1 MSRTKRI
8 LAALLSL
15 VFLGDLAFP
24 TVAWA
29 LSSGPSQPEVEGFTP
44 ASATNMVDLF
54 TGDMSYNIPLLD
66 VEGYPVNLAY
76 NAGVGMDQEASW
88 VGLGWN
94 LSAGQVERNMRG
106 IPDDFRGDEIVRH
119 MNIRPNRTYGLN
131 YNIGLQLFAVE
142 LLQGS
147 ISLSA
152 SPSFNNYEMFAL
164 DLGVNMS
171 MRSTKENK
179 SSFTAGLGMTSSSN
193 RGLTVQPQFGFDS
206 KQKAAE
212 GNRSVGYGLNFG
224 LNLDSRKGLTDM
236 SFGATVDATK
246 KDKQNVRQ
254 STGEKKRTGSDYKTQ
269 SSSGVGSSFDFG
281 GPSYSPQVGLPMRN
295 RSLSFSFTW
304 GGAIQGSHPNMTLG
318 AFYSEQKLAAKTRY
332 TPAYGYLHLDAG
344 QMRDDAQLDFN
355 REKDGPYSGDR
366 PALGLSGLTNDFFSV
381 SGQNVGGSYRP
392 FRSEVGHVFDAGNG
406 SDGLGGSF
414 GLDLGAGLLAH
425 GGARIMVNTSESS
438 SGRWSFGSNQAGGR
452 LTYKSLSDRPDLE
465 RVYFREANEA
475 TVDQDPNLFN
485 NMRGGQAVRFSL
497 PSNGAFENRLGAQ
510 LSDGSTDSGIPSTN
524 YRTQREPRAQL
535 FSYLNHADAAHFAV
549 QDPPDH
555 ITGLTIRPHHISEI
569 TVLNGEGAR
578 NVYGLPAYNIM
589 QADVE
594 FNTDDNATSGSRV
607 EYNAQDNSSDNE
619 NGKDYFY
626 SRTET
631 PPYAYAWLLTSILSH
646 DYSDADAVR
655 GPSDGDLGSWTKFS
669 YAQLTEAFPW
679 RTPATGNV
687 SRARFT
693 KGLEAKKHD
702 NKGTYVFGTKEVNY
716 LETVETKNYIAEFI
730 TEDRWDS
737 RGVNEDGTTNN
748 AQKLKLLRRIDLHVK
763 GAPSGTPPLKS
774 VHFDYDYSL
783 CPNTPNSEFDS
794 GENSTK
800 GKLTL
805 KKVWFTYG
813 ASNRGITAPY
823 EFTYSNNV
831 AYDADAQ
838 DRWGG
843 YKPNDTNLPNED
855 FPYVAQT
862 GEPGTAISPDV
873 LAGAWTLSSIR
884 LPSGGRINVE
894 LESDD
899 YGYVQDKRAMR
910 MIRIASI
917 TSNAIGGPFPSGN
930 SNTLGA
936 KEYLWFKKPA
946 DVDEQDH
953 AKLVAGLQE
962 LYFRFKVKVLNTSNG
977 NYEGDYVSGYRPFS
991 GQLNTGDA
999 VHSGTHYFYVQLPTV
1014 PIDEGSLTHVNP
1026 IRRAAIEFMRVNYA
1040 AETSNVAVAS
1050 YDEDQSPGVNFFLSM
1065 IGAVAGFITG
1075 IVDFFQGPNGK
1086 VAGQMMTNCNEW
1098 AVDKSYIKL
1107 NDPDYKKEGGGHRV
1121 RSVSIVDE
1129 WGAMETNEGN
1139 REYTYTQNYTY
1150 GDANGSWGVAAY
1162 EPMMGADEIPHRR
1175 PVYYSEARAL
1185 SPDERFYMEVPYGEM
1200 FFPSPVVGYSR
1211 VEVVD
1216 EVPTPLRQTQGTGK
1230 VVHEFHTARDFPTQ
1244 VRNTGLQPERRA
1256 NKANL
1261 LALLGFKKID
1271 HMHASQGFVV
1281 ETNDMHG
1288 KPKSTAAYPEG
1299 SSDPVSFVR
1308 YEYGASPMGN
1318 GWRVDNT
1325 ETVIH
1330 PNGAVGQAEIG
1341 RDYEFVADTRQF
1353 MSSGFSGGADVKF
1366 ELLYAVIAGIPVPL
1380 CLPKLSSEST
1390 RFRTGVL
1397 AKKIHR
1403 FGRLRKTIKME
1414 NGSAVST
1421 ENLAYD
1427 ALTGQVLVTRTA
1439 NDFKDP
1445 IYSMTF
1451 PAYWH
1456 YNGMG
1461 PAYRNIGAT
1470 IKATVNGSS
1479 QFTHSQAS
1487 QLMLPGDELALI
1499 PTSGAA
1505 PVRAWVDEMEG
1516 NTVKLVRRTV
1526 ASVAPIQYD
1535 MRVIRSGRRNM
1546 QAVPMMQ
1553 LTTLTNPLDGL
1564 AGNAYAQ
1571 IVNASAMEFAA
1582 EWDVEC
1588 QCTPPGPGQ
1597 PPLNKWVLNQR
1608 GVWRL
1613 SKEHAWLTERTRS
1626 VNNNNSN
1633 IRRDGVYSSFEPFY
1647 EVVNGIWAADRAGWT
1662 TTREIML
1669 YNNSGQELENRDAL
1683 GLYSSAVF
1691 GYRGTLAKS
1700 VARNARYQEA
1710 GFDGFEEP
1718 TAPIDCNDRHFRFT
1732 DIPSNALEQ
1741 SAAHTGRRSARASAG
1756 APLVY
1761 SADNDPCPETPCTL
1775 EAAYDSPNLTVSG
1788 GSAPY
1793 TILPVTLAGTVSF
1806 VPSSQGLTVSAS
1818 GSWSFAVTITDANGC
1833 TINRIYHAPN
1843 N

>member
-94 LSAGQVERNMRG
+94 LGVGQVERNMRG

-131 YNIGLQLFAVE
+131 YNFGLQIFSVN
-142 LLQGS
+142 LLNTSMS
-147 ISLSA
+147 I
-152 SPSFNNYEMFAL
+152 SPSFNNYEMFAFEIGL
-164 DLGVNMS
+164 NMS
-171 MRSTKENK
+171 MRSTTQNK

-193 RGLTVQPQFGFDS
+193 RGLTVQPQVGFES
-206 KQKAAE
+206 KQCAGDKKNMA
-212 GNRSVGYGLNFG
+212 VGLNFG
-224 LNLDSRKGLTDM
+224 LGLNSRQGLSNL
-236 SFGATVDATK
+236 SFGATLQEKEEAYTK
-246 KDKQNVRQ
+246 TTTSANGTTS
-254 STGEKKRTGSDYKTQ
+254 STQHFKTIGSGNLASCNYD
-269 SSSGVGSSFDFG
+269 VGPTSF
-281 GPSYSPQVGLPMRN
+281 SPQIGLPMRN
-295 RSLSFSFTW
+295 RSVSFSFTW
-304 GGAIQGSHPNMTLG
+304 GGAIQGGHPNMTLG

-366 PALGLSGLTNDFFSV
+366 PALGLSGLTNDYFSV

-392 FRSEVGHVFDAGNG
+392 FRSEVGHVYDAGNG
-406 SDGLGGSF
+406 SDGLGGSA
-414 GLDLGAGLLAH
+414 GLDLGGGLLAH

-510 LSDGSTDSGIPSTN
+510 LTDGSSSSGIPSTN

-535 FSYLNHADAAHFAV
+535 FSYLTHADAEHFAV
-549 QDPPDH
+549 QAPLGH
-555 ITGLTIRPHHISEI
+555 TGISVKPHHISEI

-578 NVYGLPAYNIM
+578 NVYGLPAYNGT
-589 QADVE
+589 QSDVE
-594 FNTDDNATSGSRV
+594 FNVADQIPAGTKV
-607 EYNAQDNSSDNE
+607 PYNAGVDNTE
-619 NGKDYFY
+619 NNQRGKDFFY
-626 SRTET
+626 SRTVT
-631 PPYAYAWLLTSILSH
+631 PAYAYAWLLTSLLSH
-646 DYSDADAVR
+646 DYSDVDAIR
-655 GPSDGDLGSWTKFS
+655 GPSAGDLGTWTRFTYQRPHS
-669 YAQLTEAFPW
+669 AFEW
-679 RTPATGNV
+679 RTPV
-687 SRARFT
+687 SGTANQARYI
-693 KGLEAKKHD
+693 KGMEAKRND
-702 NKGTYVFGTKEVNY
+702 DKGTYVHGTKEVYY
-716 LETVETKNYIAEFI
+716 LDSIVTKNYYAKFHTSNRTDAKGVQESGIAN
-730 TEDRWDS
+730 TQALQRLDRI
-737 RGVNEDGTTNN
+737 E
-748 AQKLKLLRRIDLHVK
+748 LYVK
-763 GAPSGTPPLKS
+763 GSTPGGHLIKT

-783 CPNTPNSEFDS
+783 CNGAPNAAS
-794 GENSTK
+794 

-813 ASNRGITAPY
+813 SSNRGITAPY
-823 EFTYSNNV
+823 EFDYSNNV
-831 AYDADAQ
+831 GYDADAQ

-862 GEPGTAISPDV
+862 GEPGTTTSPDV
-873 LAGAWTLSSIR
+873 LAGTWALTSIR

-899 YGYVQDKRAMR
+899 YGYVQAKRAMR
-910 MIRIASI
+910 MFRIVSI
-917 TSNAIGGPFPSGN
+917 TGNSIDGPFPTGN
-930 SNTLGA
+930 ANTLGS

-946 DVDEQDH
+946 DMDAQDH
-953 AKLVAGLQE
+953 AKLVAGLE
-962 LYFRFKVKVLNTSNG
+962 EVYFRFKVKVLNTTTSG
-977 NYEGDYVSGYRPFS
+977 YEGDYVSGYRPFS
-991 GQLNTGDA
+991 GQLNTGTVDY
-999 VHSGTHYFYVQLPTV
+999 SGEDYCYIQLPTV
-1014 PIDEGSLTHVNP
+1014 SMDEGAGNQVNP

-1086 VAGQMMTNCNEW
+1086 VAGQLMTNCNEW

-1129 WGAMETNEGN
+1129 WSAMQTNESN
-1139 REYTYTQNYTY
+1139 REYTYTQNYIY

-1175 PVYYSEARAL
+1175 PVYYSEARSL

-1216 EVPTPLRQTQGTGK
+1216 VVPAPLRQTQGTGK

-1244 VRNTGLQPERRA
+1244 VRNTSLHPERRA

-1271 HMHASQGFVV
+1271 HMHATQGFVV

-1299 SSDPVSFVR
+1299 SNDPVSFVR
-1308 YEYGASPMGN
+1308 YEYGALPMGN

-1353 MSSGFSGGADVKF
+1353 MSTGFSGGADVKF

-1499 PTSGAA
+1499 PTNGAT
-1505 PVRAWVDEMEG
+1505 PVRAWVDEMDG
-1516 NTVKLVRRTV
+1516 NTVTLVRRTV
-1526 ASVAPIQYD
+1526 ASVAPLQYH

-1571 IVNASAMEFAA
+1571 IMNASAMEFAA

-1588 QCTPPGPGQ
+1588 ECTPPEPGQ

-1662 TTREIML
+1662 TTREITL

-1718 TAPIDCNDRHFRFT
+1718 TSPVDCNDRHFRFT

-1741 SAAHTGRRSARASAG
+1741 SAAHTGRHSARASAG